1 MEKLGIR
8 PDILIT
14 QIINFAI
21 LLFLLQ
27 RFLYKPILNILQ
39 ERRERIR
46 ESLAEAER
54 VREEAERQR
63 QEYERELARQ
73 RQESQEQ
80 IQRAMKA
87 SEEAREQIIAEARR
101 EAEEIKARA
110 REEIEYERR
119 QALDQLRTQVAD
131 LAILAARKV
140 LDGALDEQTHRRL
153 IQEFIDQQLKAEL
166 EEELA

>member
-1 MEKLGIR
+1 MEALGVR
-8 PDILIT
+8 PELLIT

-27 RFLYKPILNILQ
+27 RFLYKPMLNMLQ

-46 ESLAEAER
+46 DSLAEAER
-54 VREEAERQR
+54 VRAEAEQQR
-63 QEYERELARQ
+63 QQYERELARQ
-73 RQESQEQ
+73 RQESQER
-80 IQRAMKA
+80 IQRAMRA

-119 QALDQLRTQVAD
+119 QTLEQLRMQVAD

-140 LDGALDEQTHRRL
+140 LDGALDDKIQRHL
-153 IQEFIDQQLKAEL
+153 IQEFIDQQL

>member
-1 MEKLGIR
+1 MEKLGVR
-8 PDILIT
+8 PDLLIT
-14 QIINFAI
+14 QILNFAI
-21 LLFLLQ
+21 LLFLMQ
-27 RFLYKPILNILQ
+27 RFLYKPMLNMLQ

-73 RQESQEQ
+73 RQESQER
-80 IQRAMKA
+80 IQRAMQA

-101 EAEEIKARA
+101 EAEAIKARA

-119 QALDQLRTQVAD
+119 QALEALRLQVAD

-140 LDGALDEQTHRRL
+140 LDGALDEKAQRQL
-153 IQEFIDQQLKAEL
+153 IQEFIDKEL

>member
-1 MEKLGIR
+1 LEALGVR
-8 PDILIT
+8 PDLLIT
-14 QIINFAI
+14 QILNFAI

-27 RFLYKPILNILQ
+27 RFLYKPMLNMLH

-73 RQESQEQ
+73 RQESQER
-80 IQRAMKA
+80 IQRAMQA

-119 QALDQLRTQVAD
+119 QALEELRLQVAD

-140 LDGALDEQTHRRL
+140 LDGALDEEAHRQL
-153 IQEFIDQQLKAEL
+153 IQEFIDKQL